1 MDPPPGRSHEDA
13 GYLSLGVVELQ
24 DEPHGV
30 KPTATSVAEA
40 RKAVEE
46 DPRSELEQGA
56 AAAAAAEQVHVGAGA
71 LDPVDDEPQKVGGG
85 SGEETPP
92 QQQEE
97 ASEAASEGPKPQDPQ
112 PRLHRSTF
120 TRLQLTELESVF
132 RRTQYPDVFA
142 RKEVAICMDVTQA
155 RVRVSEPEKN
165 NEAGQPQ

>member
-1 MDPPPGRSHEDA
+1 M
-13 GYLSLGVVELQ
+13 
-24 DEPHGV
+24 

-56 AAAAAAEQVHVGAGA
+56 AAAAAGEQVHVGAGA
-71 LDPVDDEPQKVGGG
+71 LDPVDDETQKVGG
-85 SGEETPP
+85 GEETPP

-97 ASEAASEGPKPQDPQ
+97 ASEAASEDPKPQDPQ

-142 RKEVAICMDVTQA
+142 R
-155 RVRVSEPEKN
+155 
-165 NEAGQPQ
+165 